1 MKRLAKLAFLIVA
14 PAILLLVAMSFL
26 CADLLGYL
34 QRRFGR
40 MPASQPPNPAEPPRH
55 ASIVIPNWNGK
66 DLLEKFLPTVLAACS
81 SGDEIIVV
89 DNASS
94 DGSAEFVERSF
105 PQVRLLRMDRN
116 LGFGGGSNAGIRA
129 ASHRI
134 AVLLNNDMRAT
145 PDFLAPLLAGFT
157 DEAVF
162 AVSAQLFFPDPERRR
177 EETGLTAG
185 SFEKG
190 FIRVRH
196 DADEEI
202 DRLYPIFYAG
212 GGSTAYDREK
222 FLALGGFDPL
232 FEPFYLEDTDL
243 SFNAWRRGWK
253 VLYQPASRLYH
264 EHRATIGKR
273 YSPESILAYL
283 QKNYVLMVWK
293 NVHRWRWL
301 LAHLLYLYGHMF
313 LCWAGEATE
322 TRTTIGAFRLALAKW
337 PRALRARCEAL
348 RSAAIRDTDVFLRT
362 RPSVFRETFPS
373 ASQDLVSRAPLVRG
387 TSGEGSSGHGF
398 SHAEQSLE
406 ERGLQPLREQ
416 SVATAAPPRPLRIL
430 FVAPYSIYPPLHG
443 GAVLMLQAIQELS
456 RRHAVSVLL
465 FVDRP
470 EEAESNR
477 ALAQWARHVHPV
489 LRRPTLRSHF
499 CLRPHAEQV
508 FFDPQFAVLLDKL
521 VFQYE
526 IDVIQFEYTQL
537 AQYRLP
543 LERTPQCLFEHD
555 VYFRSVRRQLV
566 SGTGGVGAKA
576 SELFEWLRA
585 LRFEVAAAGQFDAV
599 FTCHEEE
606 RRLLESFMNGR
617 RPLIVAGLRTAIDC
631 ASYPFPGDPRR
642 PRRKDSLLFVGNFQH
657 RPNVE
662 GLRYFTGEIFPR
674 IRARRPTATLTIVG
688 AQAPPELERAALASA
703 ENVCFRGSV
712 PDIREP
718 LSEYAVFVCPILSG
732 AGVRV
737 KLLEAFAAGIPVVS
751 TSFGAEGIAATPGRE
766 LLCADSPDE
775 FAEACLRLLER
786 PEEAAVL
793 ATHARRLVETTY
805 DWTPVGRRLDAIYYQ
820 LIRQKALWQKA
831 RP

>member
-1 MKRLAKLAFLIVA
+1 MKRLAKLVYLLFA
-14 PAILLLVAMSFL
+14 PAILLLVAVSFL
-26 CADLLGYL
+26 CTDVLAYL
-34 QRRFGR
+34 QRRWRR
-40 MPASQPPNPAEPPRH
+40 MPAAKPPNPAEPPRH

-66 DLLEKFLPTVLAACS
+66 ELLEKFLPTVLGACS
-81 SGDEIIVV
+81 AGDEVIVV

-94 DGSAEFVERSF
+94 DGSAEFVESSF
-105 PQVRLLRMDRN
+105 PQVRLLRMERN

-162 AVSAQLFFPDPERRR
+162 AVSAQLFFSDPERRR

-190 FIRVRH
+190 FVRVRH
-196 DADEEI
+196 DVDGEI

-264 EHRATIGKR
+264 EHRGTIGKR
-273 YSPESILAYL
+273 YSSESILAYL

-293 NVHRWRWL
+293 NVHRWGWL
-301 LAHLLYLYGHMF
+301 LSHFLYLYGHMI
-313 LCWAGEATE
+313 LCWAGERTE
-322 TRTTIGAFRLALAKW
+322 TRTTIGAFRLALEKW
-337 PRALRARCEAL
+337 PQALRARYDAL
-348 RSAAIRDTDVFLRT
+348 HSAAIRDADVFIRT
-362 RPSVFRETFPS
+362 RPSVFREVFPS
-373 ASQDLVSRAPLVRG
+373 SSGDLVAGLPLVRETAG
-387 TSGEGSSGHGF
+387 GGSSGHGF
-398 SHAEQSLE
+398 SRAEKSLDGQ
-406 ERGLQPLREQ
+406 GLQPLREQ
-416 SVATAAPPRPLRIL
+416 PVSSAAPPRPLRIL
-430 FVAPYSIYPPLHG
+430 FVSPYSIYPPLHG

-456 RRHAVSVLL
+456 KRHAVSVLL

-470 EEAESNR
+470 EEAESNL
-477 ALAQWARHVHPV
+477 ALGQWARHVVPV
-489 LRRPTLRSHF
+489 LRRPALRSHF
-499 CLRPHAEQV
+499 SLRPHAEQV
-508 FFDPQFAVLLDKL
+508 FYDPQFAALLDKL
-521 VFQYE
+521 VFQHD
-526 IDVIQFEYTQL
+526 IDLIQFEYTQL

-555 VYFRSVRRQLV
+555 VYFRSVRRQMV
-566 SGTGGVGAKA
+566 SGDGSVAAKA
-576 SELFEWLRA
+576 SEFFEWLRA
-585 LRFEVAAAGQFDAV
+585 LRFEVAAAGRFDAV

-606 RRLLESFMNGR
+606 RRLLESFLNGR
-617 RPLIVAGLRTAIDC
+617 RPVVVAGLRTAVDC
-631 ASYPFPGDPRR
+631 ASYPFPGGPRR
-642 PRRKDSLLFVGNFQH
+642 EDSLLFVGNFQH

-662 GLRYFTGEIFPR
+662 GLRYFTGEILPL
-674 IRARRPTATLTIVG
+674 IRARRPTAMLTVVG
-688 AQAPPELERAALASA
+688 AQAPPELERAAVASGEKGA
-703 ENVCFRGSV
+703 VVFRGSV

-737 KLLEAFAAGIPVVS
+737 KLLEAFSAGIPVVS
-751 TSFGAEGIAATPGRE
+751 TSLGAEGIAARSGRE
-766 LLCADSPDE
+766 FLCADSPED
-775 FAEACLRLLER
+775 FAAACLRLLEHS
-786 PEEAAVL
+786 EEAAGL
-793 ATHARRLVETTY
+793 AARARRLVETTY
-805 DWTPVGRRLDAIYYQ
+805 DWTPVGRRLDSIYYQ
-820 LIRQKALWQKA
+820 LIRQKA